1 MEFSLSDSVN
11 RIVKMRKLTIA
22 AVGLM
27 LAIALVSAMKK
38 DDKVMTKEDGAYVV
52 NTTELGSK
60 VDGYAGPTPL
70 KVYIRKGKVE
80 KIELLPNQETPK
92 YWNAVK
98 KQMLNAW
105 DGMKVEDAL
114 KAQVDG
120 RTGATF
126 SSDALRENVKLAL
139 EYYKKNK

>member
-1 MEFSLSDSVN
+1 MMISCAALL
-11 RIVKMRKLTIA
+11 LTI
-22 AVGLM
+22 V
-27 LAIALVSAMKK
+27 LVSAAK
-38 DDKVMTKEDGAYVV
+38 DDKVMVKENGAYVV
-52 NTTELGSK
+52 NTTELGKK

-80 KIELLPNQETPK
+80 KIEFLPNQETPK

-98 KQMLNAW
+98 KQMQNAW
-105 DGMKVEDAL
+105 DGMKVTDAL

-126 SSDALRENVKLAL
+126 SSDAVKENVKLAL
-139 EYYKKNK
+139 EYYEKNK

>member
-1 MEFSLSDSVN
+1 
-11 RIVKMRKLTIA
+11 MRKLTIA
-22 AVGLM
+22 VFGLLM
-27 LAIALVSAMKK
+27 AIVLVSAAQK
-38 DDKVMTKEDGAYVV
+38 DDKVMVKEDGAYVV
-52 NTTELGSK
+52 NTTELGKK
-60 VDGYAGPTPL
+60 VDGYAGPTPI

-80 KIELLPNQETPK
+80 KIEALPNQETPK

-105 DGMKVEDAL
+105 DGMKVDEAL

>member
-1 MEFSLSDSVN
+1 
-11 RIVKMRKLTIA
+11 MRKLMIAGFALLLTI
-22 AVGLM
+22 V
-27 LAIALVSAMKK
+27 LVSA
-38 DDKVMTKEDGAYVV
+38 DKNDGVMVKENGAYVV
-52 NTTELGSK
+52 NTTELGKK

-80 KIELLPNQETPK
+80 KIEFLPNQETPK

-98 KQMLNAW
+98 KQMQNSW
-105 DGMKVEDAL
+105 DGMKVADAK

-126 SSDALRENVKLAL
+126 SSDAVKENVKLAL
-139 EYYKKNK
+139 EYYEKNK